1 MDQSNIA
8 SESGSA
14 SSRDKRAWAYLEKP
28 WIRCVFLALTGF
40 IVRFPALQ
48 GQPIWDDDYL
58 TRANPFIKSP
68 LFVLEVFRHHLF
80 PESYSAHYRPVQNIS
95 YIFDYVVWNGNFYGF
110 HLSNVL
116 YHVGAGVLLYLL
128 LGRLFAGLVSRF
140 SGAPSNGATQ
150 PAHRFSWI
158 AFFVAL
164 LWVVHPVHS
173 AAVDYVSG
181 RADSL
186 GVFFGCSAWLL
197 FFKARTLSTRTARW
211 SLFLLTWL
219 TALLALCSR
228 ESACL
233 WPFIF
238 LLYSFGF
245 ERSLKSW
252 QRWGTGAACLLLFA
266 TYYGLRQLPAVRPA
280 DGPSS
285 GWSAPL
291 RGILMLRALGDYGR
305 LMVFPGNLHME
316 RTVFSAAGVASE
328 KGREDAIQFEYLSL
342 LGLAVLGTLIFLCL
356 RPGAGQRMR
365 IFGAA
370 WFIMAYLPTSNVVE
384 LNATVAEHWLYLPSI
399 GFVIFLAGCFIDLPQ
414 KWRHAAVSFACVAVI
429 ALGARSAVRSS
440 DWESNEIFARRT
452 IAAAGPTIR
461 VALLLG
467 QVYLNRADYVQAERL
482 FRKALQLCPE
492 YPTARN
498 NLATALVHLGK
509 EKEAEAL
516 FAGATKAAHE
526 MKKDY
531 PRTWI
536 AALNLAHMREDQKNR
551 PEAIAVLEKAR
562 QDYPNTWELVR
573 AETELLREDEKIDEA
588 MGLIRPYAER
598 NWWHHDAWMAM
609 GRLYAQEGKVNEAR
623 EVLRH
628 ASWLDMHETDALNL
642 LALVRMRQHR
652 MDDAVRTQQR
662 AVARQ
667 PDQPQQYLLLSDL
680 LDKAGRAGE
689 SRLALA
695 EVTRL
700 RGLTAA
706 K

>member
-8 SESGSA
+8 HEFGSA
-14 SSRDKRAWAYLEKP
+14 PSRFGRARAYLEKQ
-28 WIRCVFLALTGF
+28 WIRCVFLALTGL
-40 IVRFPALQ
+40 VRYPALQ

-68 LFVLEVFRHHLF
+68 LFVFEVFRHHLF

-110 HLSNVL
+110 HLSSVF
-116 YHVGAGVLLYLL
+116 YHVAAGVLLYLL
-128 LGRLFAGLVSRF
+128 LRRLFDGLVSRF
-140 SGAPSNGATQ
+140 SDVSSDHISEARTGL
-150 PAHRFSWI
+150 SWF

-197 FFKARTLSTRTARW
+197 FLKARTVSSRTWRW
-211 SLFLLTWL
+211 SLFVLTWL
-219 TALLALCSR
+219 VALLALCSR

-238 LLYSFGF
+238 LLYLFGF

-252 QRWGTGAACLLLFA
+252 QRWGTIAACFLLFA
-266 TYYGLRQLPAVRPA
+266 TYYGLRQLPAVRAA

-285 GWSAPL
+285 GWSPSL

-316 RTVFSAAGVASE
+316 RTVFSASAFASD
-328 KGREDAIQFEYLSL
+328 KGRADAIQFEYLSL
-342 LGLAVLGTLIFLCL
+342 LGLALLATLIFLCT
-356 RPGAGQRMR
+356 RRGEGQRMR

-370 WFIMAYLPTSNVVE
+370 WFIMTYLPTSNVVE

-399 GFVIFLAGCFIDLPQ
+399 GFIIFLAGCFIDLPAR
-414 KWRHAAVSFACVAVI
+414 WRHAAASLACVAAI
-429 ALGARSAVRSS
+429 ALGLRSAVRSS
-440 DWESNEIFARRT
+440 DWESNEVFARRT

-467 QVYLNRADYVQAERL
+467 QVYLNRADYVQAEHL

-498 NLATALVHLGK
+498 NLATVLVHEGK

-516 FAGATKAAHE
+516 FASATKAAHE

-551 PEAIAVLEKAR
+551 PEAVSILEKAR
-562 QDYPNTWELVR
+562 HDYPNTWELVR
-573 AETELLREDEKIDEA
+573 AETELLREDDKINEA
-588 MGLIRPYAER
+588 MDLIRPYAEK
-598 NWWHHDAWMAM
+598 NWWHHDAWMAL
-609 GRLYAQEGKVNEAR
+609 GRLYAQEGKMNEAS

-642 LALVRMRQHR
+642 LALVRMRQQR
-652 MDDAVRTQQR
+652 LGDAVKTQQR

-667 PDQPQQYLLLSDL
+667 PDQPQQYLLLSEL
-680 LDKAGRAGE
+680 LDKAGRGGE

-700 RGLTAA
+700 RALTAA
-706 K
+706 R